1 MLLAGCCGRAF
12 ALKSGSFRIRKTAL
26 RYNAGAMATPEAL
39 DIEAQQLEDK
49 ADRLGNEVIE
59 LEKQQL
65 AISAKAKLQEAET
78 SRVNASRKRDQADA
92 LRLQI
97 SGSEHRL
104 PAEKVTS
111 VSIARQWAPASK
123 QLDGA
128 LFELLANT
136 DEFRWVEDFGNVW
149 KAEQEN
155 LAQVQLNLLPCIHE
169 PSESYADGRKLV
181 QQIVKRMPGYAAKA
195 PAMPT
200 IYIFCNKTALSES
213 ENERK
218 SRPDLAYCGFEEELS
233 CAVSAYIILAEVD
246 SKDQYKHVRVIAEY
260 KPFSSYSEG
269 EYEDGVGKII
279 RRCRCALNVGRDPFV
294 LPALVTDN
302 RYIRAYLVRDS
313 RNRDLQ
319 HIWKAKRLPLCVERG
334 AAHPSAPLLLDTS
347 SDGFKEL
354 AFLLWL
360 GEALRLRAEAE
371 HQDLWLRPGQQ
382 LNRGAWDQV
391 SNELAMWQ
399 ALGAPVLRGLASA
412 DAQGSVASVD
422 DQATHGLIGSPIIV
436 TSPLGIALSSMPRP
450 IAMLQDPSSLVAD
463 VSEGLHCLQRH
474 GVSHNDVRPCNMGLS
489 TSRFGGFYC
498 FDLGYARSWD
508 ALRAADCLPAHGL
521 YSSLDILQDG
531 RPAPFSDM
539 QALLFSAMDLSGC
552 TLPWAEVA
560 KVWGHSGAV
569 RLRLELMQDP
579 LGSSVLSSWPQHL
592 QLFALRVF
600 EASLLPVKQQQ
611 QMVDVVQSWLHELR
625 TAIADSPSSS
635 SSSNADMQYF

>member
-1 MLLAGCCGRAF
+1 MAERLLSSPAA
-12 ALKSGSFRIRKTAL
+12 S
-26 RYNAGAMATPEAL
+26 GAMATPEAL

-136 DEFRWVEDFGNVW
+136 DEFRWVEDFGN
-149 KAEQEN
+149 
-155 LAQVQLNLLPCIHE
+155 
-169 PSESYADGRKLV
+169 
-181 QQIVKRMPGYAAKA
+181 QIVKRMPGYAAKA

-218 SRPDLAYCGFEEELS
+218 SRPDLAYCGFEE
-233 CAVSAYIILAEVD
+233 EVD

-371 HQDLWLRPGQQ
+371 HQDLWLRPGQQAELLQ

-560 KVWGHSGAV
+560 KLRSFKHLGLVFHESGNASEMFEQLYQTV
-569 RLRLELMQDP
+569 V
-579 LGSSVLSSWPQHL
+579 GS
-592 QLFALRVF
+592 
-600 EASLLPVKQQQ
+600 
-611 QMVDVVQSWLHELR
+611 
-625 TAIADSPSSS
+625 
-635 SSSNADMQYF
+635 